1 MAIDELGQSLSSAAA
16 GNRER
21 REKEASKRRKKD
33 MLREFAGKAVVGGVK
48 NFFETRQSKNAFAFM
63 QREPIIAARAKFNLG
78 VDAAIQ
84 QRTNWS
90 ESSTHAGG
98 HAGWWYDKL
107 QPQFRSKM
115 LEVVDEKDYT
125 KDGFDSLV
133 RQETNKYINNTALP
147 AYIKAN
153 NAANRMTAD
162 KTAFDKYVELNDGL
176 PDSAIGSVFKGIGN
190 IFKGKDAVALKQQA
204 RAAALSE
211 SSFVNKAEAM
221 IVAQQAMNKGYNVKE
236 AKVYAQMLDQYLIKD
251 QDYNE
256 IDREDVIKSIKRN
269 GQDHSVE
276 FTKITKEDD
285 HGRQRVI
292 FEAKNPEDSTLLQGN
307 MNLSTK
313 TDVVL
318 RNGQEQQRTY
328 KQLHDPAGHVISTVP
343 EYKTIGVAPGGF
355 TSVTDKE
362 ADDSAL
368 IFREQFKELTLITG
382 GDEKLFEEYENFLG
396 EYLPVNDKD
405 NLTDSQ
411 YNNLVRSYYKKLIY
425 NGGIINTTFGTDT
438 YKANER
444 DLSQTLSRFVEFND
458 MRRVAGVGTWEFDS
472 LATERST
479 KRSTPSPLEILEA
492 IGTVREFDGTAKISK
507 TYINKIANSKEFKE
521 ELANSDKDRLNN
533 LIDSFVG
540 HQNMLEYSHLY
551 DSSILISPIDG
562 STVSIFD
569 FLTHVASK
577 K

>member
-63 QREPIIAARAKFNLG
+63 QREPIIAARAKFNQG

-98 HAGWWYDKL
+98 HEGWWYDKL

-176 PDSAIGSVFKGIGN
+176 PDSAVGSVFKGIGN

-221 IVAQQAMNKGYNVKE
+221 IVAQQAINKGYNVKE

-256 IDREDVIKSIKRN
+256 INREDVIKSIKRN

-411 YNNLVRSYYKKLIY
+411 YTNLVRSYYKKLIY

-458 MRRVAGVGTWEFDS
+458 MRRVADIEWYDS
-472 LATERST
+472 LKQERST

-507 TYINKIANSKEFKE
+507 TYINKIANSEEFKE

-540 HQNMLEYSHLY
+540 HQNILEYSHLY

>member
-63 QREPIIAARAKFNLG
+63 QREPIIAARAKFNQG

-98 HAGWWYDKL
+98 HEGWWYDKL

-176 PDSAIGSVFKGIGN
+176 PDSAVGSVFKGIGN

-221 IVAQQAMNKGYNVKE
+221 IVAQQAINKGYNVKE

-256 IDREDVIKSIKRN
+256 INREDVIKSIKRN

-411 YNNLVRSYYKKLIY
+411 YTNLVRSYYKKLIY

-458 MRRVAGVGTWEFDS
+458 MRRVADIEWYDS
-472 LATERST
+472 LKQERST

-507 TYINKIANSKEFKE
+507 TYINKIANSEEFKE

>member
-1 MAIDELGQSLSSAAA
+1 MAIDDLGSELS
-16 GNRER
+16 R
-21 REKEASKRRKKD
+21 RSEQKGIDRRKEDRRNRKKD
-33 MLREFAGKAVVGGVK
+33 MLRQYAGQAVMGGVK
-48 NFFETRQSKNAFAFM
+48 NFMETKQAKNAFAFM
-63 QREPIIAARAKFNLG
+63 QREPIIAARAKFNQG

-90 ESSTHAGG
+90 ESSAHAGG
-98 HAGWWYDKL
+98 HKGWWYDKL
-107 QPQFRSKM
+107 QPEFRTKM
-115 LEVVDEKDYT
+115 LETIDEKDYT

-133 RQETNKYINNTALP
+133 RQETNKYIDDVALP
-147 AYIKAN
+147 AYMKAN
-153 NAANRMTAD
+153 DAANRMTAD

-176 PDSAIGSVFKGIGN
+176 PDSAVGSVFRGIGN
-190 IFKGKDAVALKQQA
+190 IFRGKDAVALKQEA
-204 RAAALSE
+204 RAAKLAE

-221 IVAQQAMNKGYNVKE
+221 IVAQQAMNKGYSVKE
-236 AKVYAQMLDQYLIKD
+236 ASVYANMLDQYLITDKN
-251 QDYNE
+251 YTE
-256 IDREDVIKSIKRN
+256 INREDVIKPIKRN
-269 GQDHSVE
+269 GQEHSVE

-411 YNNLVRSYYKKLIY
+411 YNNLLRAYHKKLIY

-438 YKANER
+438 YKANEK

-458 MRRVAGVGTWEFDS
+458 MRRVADAVWYKPDS

-507 TYINKIANSKEFKE
+507 TYITKIANSEEFKE

-540 HQNMLEYSHLY
+540 HQNMSEYSHLY